1 MLSVFFFILLS
12 LLHEPLYFR
21 KLFLL
26 TFLPDIAGMNGVV
39 ISGDLFNIFVFLE
52 ISAISS
58 YALVAFGVEKNE
70 LEATFNTRYWGDCI
84 LHKTFRYRTEYT
96 GKQRP

>member
-1 MLSVFFFILLS
+1 
-12 LLHEPLYFR
+12 
-21 KLFLL
+21 
-26 TFLPDIAGMNGVV
+26 
-39 ISGDLFNIFVFLE
+39 
-52 ISAISS
+52 
-58 YALVAFGVEKNE
+58 VEKNE